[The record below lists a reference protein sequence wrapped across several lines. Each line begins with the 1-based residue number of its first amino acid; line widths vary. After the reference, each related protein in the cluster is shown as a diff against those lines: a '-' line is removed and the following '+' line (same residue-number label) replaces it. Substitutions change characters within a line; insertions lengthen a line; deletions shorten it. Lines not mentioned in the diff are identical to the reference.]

1 MLGADAA
8 ADGASKGGSI
18 LAFGQSVFKRSFFK
32 FLEHFGRQFFGGGNP
47 AGSSLGLAAK
57 RWAANP

>member
-32 FLEHFGRQFFGGGNP
+32 FLEHFRRQLKGSLHIAPRATVLWRGEPGR
-47 AGSSLGLAAK
+47 
-57 RWAANP
+57 